1 MRNTVNNQPRTSRR
15 WRGAAL
21 AVIVPILAV
30 AGATAQTQQSEATD
44 TIRPASVHT
53 GTCASPGDLV
63 FELRDVVVGPE
74 SRGTLEYVG
83 ANEASLTEGSE
94 TSDLP
99 TTLADLT
106 SAPHLIAVF
115 EGEGSDTLIACGEIG
130 GFTVP
135 NDDDL
140 DIGLRAQ
147 GDSGFAGVAL
157 IDGDDDD
164 NEVDIDLYL
173 ARDVTGAAGTP
184 NP

>member
-1 MRNTVNNQPRTSRR
+1 MIDTVVNQRIPSRR
-15 WRGAAL
+15 WRGATL
-21 AVIVPILAV
+21 AVIVPMLVV
-30 AGATAQTQQSEATD
+30 AGAARAQPSEATD
-44 TIRPASVHT
+44 TIQPASIHT
-53 GTCASPGDLV
+53 GTCDSPGDLV
-63 FELRDVVVGPE
+63 FELRDVVVAPD
-74 SRGTLEYVG
+74 SRGQLEYVG
-83 ANEASLTEGSE
+83 AGEASLTEGSDS
-94 TSDLP
+94 SDLP

-115 EGEGSDTLIACGEIG
+115 ESEGSGTLIACGEIG

-164 NEVDIDLYL
+164 NEVEIDLYL
-173 ARDVTGAAGTP
+173 ARNVTGAVATP
-184 NP
+184 SS